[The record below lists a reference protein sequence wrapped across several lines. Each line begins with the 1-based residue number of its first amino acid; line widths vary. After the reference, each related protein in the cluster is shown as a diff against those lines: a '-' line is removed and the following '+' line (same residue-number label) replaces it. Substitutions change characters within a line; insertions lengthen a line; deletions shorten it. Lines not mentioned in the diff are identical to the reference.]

1 MHPKLIELSSQG
13 INRWAVGNG
22 NKENFQKNSMTLF
35 DTIPILV
42 DNGGFISVNR
52 IDR

>member
-1 MHPKLIELSSQG
+1 MRK
-13 INRWAVGNG
+13 G
-22 NKENFQKNSMTLF
+22 NKEAFQKNSVMLF
-35 DTIPILV
+35 ETIPILV